1 MDQNE
6 TVESVPW
13 SELLED
19 AEPGQD
25 VRRTAYLAVG
35 LLGAV
40 VLGAVIAR
48 AWWSPSAPIVI
59 APGNPVAADSTQ
71 EGDAPATLPAATD
84 STFPLYSEADL
95 MADPANP
102 NERSAIVRAEW
113 FVTDYFTADYEPT
126 GSADVRA
133 ALPGTAD
140 IPDMPQDGRGG
151 ISYVEWARAFRV
163 EEAGDGAYLVGV
175 AFRTLAAPPDGA
187 FIRLRVRA
195 VEVMVGVGNEGA
207 SVLDLPRPTA
217 LPAGPEAAPW
227 PEPTDDP
234 PQSVVDIAAA
244 RASVWGSEPRIVS
257 AAEVSEGWRII
268 LTVADDVGNRWPLSF
283 IVGV

>member
-13 SELLED
+13 SELLDE
-19 AEPGQD
+19 AKPGQD
-25 VRRTAYLAVG
+25 VRRIAYLAAG
-35 LLGAV
+35 LVGAV

-59 APGNPVAADSTQ
+59 APGSPVAVDSIPSD
-71 EGDAPATLPAATD
+71 DAPAAPPISAA
-84 STFPLYSEADL
+84 PLYSEADL
-95 MADPANP
+95 MADPADP
-102 NERSAIVRAEW
+102 SERSAIVRAEW
-113 FVTDYFTADYEPT
+113 FVTDFFTADYEPT

-133 ALPGTAD
+133 ALPGAAD
-140 IPDMPQDGRGG
+140 LPDMPQDGRGG

-163 EEAGDGAYLVGV
+163 DEVGDGAYLVGV

-187 FIRLRVRA
+187 FIRLQVRA
-195 VEVMVGVGNEGA
+195 VEVMVGVGEDGA

-217 LPAGPEAAPW
+217 LPVGPEPTPW
-227 PEPTDDP
+227 PEPSDNP
-234 PQSVVDIAAA
+234 PQSVVDIAGA

-257 AAEVSEGWRII
+257 AASITGGWRVVITI
-268 LTVADDVGNRWPLSF
+268 ADDVGNRWPLSMV
-283 IVGV
+283 IDA